1 MLSNK
6 KICII
11 GGGKMGSALVDG
23 LLAKKVV
30 SASHIYVTDID
41 ETRLTEL
48 EKKYSVITTK
58 DNRQGV
64 KETSISILAVKPQ
77 NMGEVLDE
85 ISDVVDDSKL
95 FISIAAGIKIGFIES
110 KLGKKARIIR
120 TMPNTPLVV
129 GEGMTA
135 LSAGENVSSDDL
147 ATARYIFDAVGE
159 TVIVKEELM
168 DAVTGLSGSGP
179 AYCFIIIEALA
190 DGGVQMGLPR
200 DIAVKLAAQTMLGA
214 ASMVLKGDYH
224 TGQLKDMV
232 TSPGGTTIAGI
243 RAMEEKGI
251 RAALMAAVE
260 AATLRSRALGG

>member
-1 MLSNK
+1 MLSDK
-6 KICII
+6 KICVI
-11 GGGKMGSALVDG
+11 GGGKMGSALIEG
-23 LLAKKVV
+23 LLSKNVI
-30 SASHIYVTDID
+30 SATNIYVTDID
-41 ETRLTEL
+41 EVRLSEL
-48 EKKYSVITTK
+48 ESKFGVRTTK

-64 KETSISILAVKPQ
+64 RETSISILAVKPQ

-85 ISDVVDDSKL
+85 ISDVVDETKL
-95 FISIAAGIKIGFIES
+95 IISIAAGIKIGFIES
-110 KLGKKARIIR
+110 KLGKKTRIIR

-135 LSAGENVSSDDL
+135 LSAGENATADDL
-147 ATARYIFDAVGE
+147 AIARYIFDAVGE
-159 TVIVKEELM
+159 TVLVKEELM

-179 AYCFIIIEALA
+179 AYCFIIVEALS

-200 DIAVKLAAQTMLGA
+200 DVAVKLAAQTLLGA
-214 ASMVLKGDYH
+214 ARMVLKGNYH

-260 AATLRSRALGG
+260 AATLRSRTLGT